1 MPIYNLIEN
10 SDNYFKTSGS
20 SWQYYRD
27 ESALADAGALDNF
40 PGNKASFK
48 FKQKITGKTGNNGT
62 KNVKLMVPL
71 KY

>member
-1 MPIYNLIEN
+1 MPIYNLIED

-40 PGNKASFK
+40 LVIKLRLNLNKK
-48 FKQKITGKTGNNGT
+48 
-62 KNVKLMVPL
+62 
-71 KY
+71 